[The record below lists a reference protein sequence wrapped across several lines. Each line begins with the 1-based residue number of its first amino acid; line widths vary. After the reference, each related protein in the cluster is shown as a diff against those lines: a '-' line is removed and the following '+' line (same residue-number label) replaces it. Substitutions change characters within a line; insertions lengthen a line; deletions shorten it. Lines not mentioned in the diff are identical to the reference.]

1 MAHLYGKIN
10 KEDLNSEKS
19 YSKIACYC
27 QSKLAN
33 VLFTKELAKRLKGTG
48 VTVNALHPGT
58 VDTELSRHVDKI
70 SIFFNKYLMKPL
82 LFLFYKTPNAG
93 CQTTLYAA
101 LDPELNNVT
110 GKYFA

>member
-19 YSKIACYC
+19 YSKISCYC

-33 VLFTKELAKRLKGTG
+33 VLFTKELARKLKGTS

-58 VDTELSRHVDKI
+58 VNTELDRHIDDV
-70 SIFFNKYLMKPL
+70 SVLLNKNILKPL
-82 LFLFYKTPNAG
+82 EYLFCKTSFMG
-93 CQTTLYAA
+93 CQTTLALA
-101 LDPELNNVT
+101 LDPDLANIC